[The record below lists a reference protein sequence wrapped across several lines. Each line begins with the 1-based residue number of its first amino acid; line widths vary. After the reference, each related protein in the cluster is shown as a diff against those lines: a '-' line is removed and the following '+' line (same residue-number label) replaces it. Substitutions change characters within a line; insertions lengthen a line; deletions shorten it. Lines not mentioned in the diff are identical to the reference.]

1 MEKSKDPEVI
11 MGGLLGSGSF
21 AKVYKAHKVDTSE
34 AVATKVFDKDV
45 VWHGRA
51 GEART
56 DWGSF
61 TETWPPVHR
70 RVCRVSFVR
79 LIELVLV
86 AVR

>member
-45 VWHGRA
+45 VRHGRA

-56 DWGSF
+56 DWGVIYRDLAACPSSSLS
-61 TETWPPVHR
+61 R
-70 RVCRVSFVR
+70 LVCEVD
-79 LIELVLV
+79 
-86 AVR
+86 